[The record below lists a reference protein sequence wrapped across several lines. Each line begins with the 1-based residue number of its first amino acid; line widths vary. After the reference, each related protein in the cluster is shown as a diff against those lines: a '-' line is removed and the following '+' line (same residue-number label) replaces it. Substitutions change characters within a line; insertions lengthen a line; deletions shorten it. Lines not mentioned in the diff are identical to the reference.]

1 MAVETPPVR
10 FTKTADG
17 ISIAY
22 SVSGEGAPVVFL
34 PIGITHL
41 QFVRRYDRR
50 LTAWLDELGRRFR
63 LVQYDSRGQGMS
75 QRGLTPDH
83 TMADLELDL
92 EAVLDALKLQ
102 RFILVGYF
110 YSAHVAIRYAVKH
123 PDRVRALVL
132 VSCSVSMAAWPLNS
146 LVLMADQNW
155 EAFLHNWVPASF
167 SPVERDELMSYFK
180 MARTSSDW
188 VISARAFSV
197 SDVAG
202 ELSEVRTPTLVLHPR
217 DFIWLR
223 PAESIKVASSIHGA
237 RFVLLDGILPL
248 GDVTQAMTAIDNFIA
263 DLPPETERRPAASL
277 ALAVAPDGLTPR
289 EVQVLKL
296 IAAGR
301 SNKEV
306 ATELML
312 SVRTVE
318 RHVGSI
324 YDKTGIR
331 GRAGAATYALTRLG
345 V

>member
-1 MAVETPPVR
+1 
-10 FTKTADG
+10 
-17 ISIAY
+17 
-22 SVSGEGAPVVFL
+22 
-34 PIGITHL
+34 
-41 QFVRRYDRR
+41 
-50 LTAWLDELGRRFR
+50 
-63 LVQYDSRGQGMS
+63 
-75 QRGLTPDH
+75 
-83 TMADLELDL
+83 MADLELDL

-223 PAESIKVASSIHGA
+223 PEESTRVASSIDGA
-237 RFVLLDGILPL
+237 RFVLLDGILPF
-248 GDVTQAMTAIDNFIA
+248 GDASQAMTIIDTFIA
-263 DLPPETERRPAASL
+263 DLPEEPGQPPSDRGLSM
-277 ALAVAPDGLTPR
+277 VPDGLTPR

-296 IAAGR
+296 LAAGM
-301 SNKEV
+301 SNKEI
-306 ATELML
+306 AAELML
-312 SVRTVE
+312 SPRTIE

-324 YDKTGIR
+324 YEKIGIR
-331 GRAGAATYALTRLG
+331 GRAGAATYAHTRLP

>member
-1 MAVETPPVR
+1 MESSAVR

-17 ISIAY
+17 VAIAY
-22 SVSGEGAPVVFL
+22 SVTGEGEPLVFIPV
-34 PIGITHL
+34 GITHL

-92 EAVLDALKLQ
+92 EAVLDELKLPN
-102 RFILVGYF
+102 FILVGYF

-123 PDRVRALVL
+123 PERVRALIL

-146 LVLMADQNW
+146 MVLMAEQNW

-167 SPVERDELMSYFK
+167 SPVERDELVDYFK

-188 VISARAFSV
+188 LTSARAFSV
-197 SDVAG
+197 SDVAE
-202 ELSEVRTPTLVLHPR
+202 ELPKVRTPTLVLHPR

-223 PAESIKVASSIHGA
+223 AEESTRVASSIDGA
-237 RFVLLDGILPL
+237 RFVLLDGVLPL
-248 GDVTQAMTAIDNFIA
+248 GDADQAMHALETFVAE
-263 DLPPETERRPAASL
+263 LPQAVSQRSPSGDRRPGPNERLS
-277 ALAVAPDGLTPR
+277 VR
-289 EVQVLKL
+289 ENQVLKL
-296 IAAGR
+296 IAAGK
-301 SNKEV
+301 SNKEI
-306 ATELML
+306 AAELTL

-324 YDKTGIR
+324 YAKTGAR
-331 GRAGAATYALTRLG
+331 GRVGAAAYAAELPRT
-345 V
+345 

>member
-1 MAVETPPVR
+1 MDSAPVS

-17 ISIAY
+17 VSIAY
-22 SVSGEGAPVVFL
+22 MVTGEGEPLVFL

-146 LVLMADQNW
+146 MVLMAEQNW
-155 EAFLHNWVPASF
+155 EGFLHNWVPASF
-167 SPVERDELMSYFK
+167 SPVERDELVNYYK
-180 MARTSSDW
+180 MARTPSDW
-188 VISARAFSV
+188 LISARAFSV

-223 PAESIKVASSIHGA
+223 PEESTRVASSIDGA
-237 RFVLLDGILPL
+237 RFVLLDGILPF
-248 GDVTQAMTAIDNFIA
+248 GDAAQAMTIIDNFIS
-263 DLPPETERRPAASL
+263 DLPEEPEKSL
-277 ALAVAPDGLTPR
+277 AVRALSMFPDGLTSR

-296 IAAGR
+296 LAAGM
-301 SNKEV
+301 SNKEI
-306 ATELML
+306 AAELIL
-312 SVRTVE
+312 SPRTIE

-324 YDKTGIR
+324 YEKIGTR
-331 GRAGAATYALTRLG
+331 GRAAAATYAHTRLSD
-345 V
+345 